1 MFGKPNLIRRPYF
14 LAAFFASFLAFAIGS
29 FGSALY
35 AQEPVQES
43 SVEIKARPVDTK
55 TLVSGPY
62 KISLWGVD
70 AVATG
75 NPVFELQARSVLEEK
90 IAQKPIECVIKIR
103 NQNDISAQCVNHA
116 EEDLS
121 LYMLQ
126 QGYVVVNRELVYG
139 SIYENP
145 YIEAE
150 KNAQRQSKGLW
161 SLNHEKA
168 SGNRFEDGNPFILG
182 GVIFIGLVLAALA
195 AITFY
200 IMRGFRNVVEV
211 QNQSMDLATKE
222 RVLRE
227 KEKFVIASMIDA
239 EIKTNKTKIEAYL
252 LMYDE
257 MLKDLKNKSKEPKY
271 KKTGDIIQKQP
282 ALSRSVFDG
291 NTHKLDLLGQHT
303 ASDIIHYY
311 ARIKTVPDYMEIEP
325 DAPVNEVIGIVD
337 AAVDGARKID
347 SISDK
352 LLDKFASMLL
362 VQDN

>member
-14 LAAFFASFLAFAIGS
+14 LAAFFASFLAFGLDS
-29 FGSALY
+29 FGSAAY

-150 KNAQRQSKGLW
+150 KSAQRQSKGLW
-161 SLNHEKA
+161 SLNHEKG
-168 SGNRFEDGNPFILG
+168 SGNRFEDGHPFILG
-182 GVIFIGLVLAALA
+182 GVIFVGFVLAALA

-337 AAVDGARKID
+337 VAVDGARKID